1 MVKTKNESP
10 IIINL
15 MFPQIRISTHATPHA
30 RGVAVGQA
38 SRAQVGHSVATYARQ
53 FAACG
58 IDWAQARR
66 LAQRYLPAIEAL
78 DASLLDEMR
87 GLAEGSRFSFEDI
100 LTLNCRTEILPPNYF
115 SGEPTAAEAALKANR
130 AAGIPD
136 WADDVYALPQLP
148 SDLSECTAMCVNGQA
163 SADGHAWFS
172 QNWDWIGRQ
181 RAALVVVY
189 SVDANGTSFTTLAEG
204 GMLAKIGM
212 NQHGLAIGLNILRS
226 VRDGAEPGVPV
237 HILLRHLLSLPNM
250 VAARERLSFIQSQ
263 LGFGAASNIPC
274 ADALGEVGCF
284 EVAPAGWAEQR
295 PHEGVVVHTNHFLCE
310 SLLTQQAMMSQYLS
324 SEPRLA
330 TAAQHAAQK
339 PLGLSSLQAFLRDES
354 GEFLAVCRRP
364 NPDLP
369 PEARVESVAG
379 IIMHPHTRRLWIAPD
394 VPTKTE
400 FQLV

>member
-1 MVKTKNESP
+1 
-10 IIINL
+10 
-15 MFPQIRISTHATPHA
+15 MFPQIRISTHATAHA
-30 RGVAVGQA
+30 RGVALGQA

-130 AAGIPD
+130 AAGISD

-163 SADGHAWFS
+163 SADGQTWFS

-189 SVDANGTSFTTLAEG
+189 SVDANGTNFTTLSEA

-226 VRDGAEPGVPV
+226 LRDGAEPGVPV
-237 HILLRHLLSLPNM
+237 HILLRHLLSLPSM
-250 VAARERLSFIQSQ
+250 AAVRQRLSFIHDK

-330 TAAQHAAQK
+330 TAAQHAAQT
-339 PLGLSSLQAFLRDES
+339 PLGFESLQAFLRDES

-364 NPDLP
+364 NPALP

-379 IIMHPHTRRLWIAPD
+379 IIMHPQTRRFWIAPD

>member
-1 MVKTKNESP
+1 MKTGSWSP
-10 IIINL
+10 IIINP
-15 MFPQIRISTHATPHA
+15 MFPQIRISTHASPHA
-30 RGVAVGQA
+30 RGVALGQA

-58 IDWAQARR
+58 IDWAQARQ
-66 LAQRYLPAIEAL
+66 LAQRYLPVIEAL
-78 DASLLDEMR
+78 DASLVDEMR

-115 SGEPTAAEAALKANR
+115 SGEHSAAESALQANR

-136 WADDVYALPQLP
+136 WSDDVYALPQLP
-148 SDLSECTAMCVNGQA
+148 RDLSECTAMCVNGQA
-163 SADGHAWFS
+163 SADGQTWFS

-181 RAALVVVY
+181 RAALVIVY
-189 SVDANGTSFTTLAEG
+189 SVDAQGTAYTTLAEG
-204 GMLAKIGM
+204 GMLAKIGI
-212 NQHGLAIGLNILRS
+212 NQHGFAIGLNILRS
-226 VRDGAEPGVPV
+226 LQDGAKPGVPV
-237 HILLRHLLSLPNM
+237 HILLRHLLGLTGL
-250 VAARERLSFIQSQ
+250 AQARERLAFIQAN

-274 ADALGEVGCF
+274 ADAHGEVGCF

-295 PHEGVVVHTNHFLCE
+295 PHEGVAVHTNHFLCE
-310 SLLTQQAMMSQYLS
+310 SLLTQQAVMGNYLS

-330 TAAQHAAQK
+330 TAARHAAGK
-339 PLGLSSLQAFLRDES
+339 PLGLASLQAFLRDES
-354 GEFLAVCRRP
+354 GDFLAVCRRP
-364 NPDLP
+364 DPSLP

-379 IIMHPHTRRLWIAPD
+379 IIMHPHTRRFWIAPD